1 MDALRKLAFLAVMG
15 LIVGNSMGGC
25 LDSGDDD
32 DRRSRSSRNE
42 PIRGDDL
49 DDLDDEAALEDLPRS
64 AEFIKADKGDME
76 FRAPEDGTV
85 FIVGSNKGKI
95 LEEADIRRGE
105 EFEFRPGKHRGYID
119 GREVM
124 YRKSFKD
131 SREYE
136 IHFLEDR
143 R

>member
-1 MDALRKLAFLAVMG
+1 MDALRKLAFLAIMG

-32 DRRSRSSRNE
+32 DDRRSRSSRND
-42 PIRGDDL
+42 PIRD
-49 DDLDDEAALEDLPRS
+49 DDLDDEADLEDLPRS
-64 AEFIKADKGDME
+64 AEFIDAAKGDMK

-85 FIVGSNKGKI
+85 FIVGSKKGKI

-119 GREVM
+119 GEEVM